1 MASNLS
7 PRTSMA
13 LAFDSSL
20 VMPMVRI
27 LKRTAPSTA
36 GTEPVPPTSHDFAAD
51 AAICGA
57 PAGKVEK
64 VGVRPTSFHH
74 PFTVA

>member
-1 MASNLS
+1 
-7 PRTSMA
+7 MA
-13 LAFDSSL
+13 LAFDSSF
-20 VMPMVRI
+20 VMPIVTM

-36 GTEPVPPTSHDFAAD
+36 GTEPVPPTSHDFDGA

-57 PAGKVEK
+57 PAGKVVK
-64 VGVRPTSFHH
+64 FGASPTSFHH